1 MNSVF
6 FKPFF
11 PVLPVLLVCACVR
24 IPDPVAKFCL
34 EHARTEPEWRIE
46 DAAKWIVHATR
57 GGEHAVPNEFAARR
71 WLETEWATLGPPPP
85 DEPLWV
91 PLTPDGRIGRLNL
104 RPYQTQGGDL
114 DALHAAFIAGAETF
128 DADSRRFLRAWRSF
142 GRLLAAAPQG
152 HLTHAEWKRLDRDW
166 RAQGYPAIHHSPD
179 YRDARRPAYRVLPLA
194 QAQPL
199 LDSLP

>member
-1 MNSVF
+1 MKAGF
-6 FKPFF
+6 LKLI
-11 PVLPVLLVCACVR
+11 LPPLLLCACAR
-24 IPDPVAKFCL
+24 SPGPDAEFCL
-34 EHARTEPEWRIE
+34 QQARAEPEWRIE
-46 DAAKWIVHATR
+46 DAAKWLVHATR
-57 GGEHAVPNEFAARR
+57 GGEHAIASEFAARQ
-71 WLETEWATLGPPPP
+71 WLENEWAALGPPQ
-85 DEPLWV
+85 DNEPLWV

-166 RAQGYPAIHHSPD
+166 RAQGDPAIHHSPD